1 MLWRILLSLLSLVML
16 PLLVWHPRLRCRLS
30 ERLGL
35 IPELPPLK
43 EGYRIW
49 LHGAS
54 GGDIVTLVPLAKSL
68 KAIYPHIEIV
78 ATALTRSGQE
88 AGHRYKD
95 VFDHVFGQPVDGLM
109 SPARAMKRI
118 KPDALILEYAEIW
131 PGLIH
136 AAKRHGALIV
146 LNNGR
151 IAPENVIKYRYLSL
165 FCGHVLD
172 KIDLY
177 LMRNEDEA
185 NCARATG
192 ADAAKIFV
200 TGNTKFDA
208 LRGPADMT
216 RVQRMRASLNI
227 PEDVFVW
234 SCGSTHEGE
243 EVQLLQV
250 FKKLRQLVP
259 ELRLIL
265 APRYTERGSRLFD
278 LALEMGYHACLR
290 SRGPVPPGEH
300 VDVYVMDT
308 MGELQEVYGLS
319 TVVFVGGS
327 LVPRGGQNIL
337 EPAAE
342 SKAVLFG
349 PMMATQK
356 DLVDALVGRGGIQVQ
371 DDAHL
376 YKVMKGLLENDAE
389 RHSLGEMAANQV
401 AQIRGA
407 SGRNAAHIM
416 EGLKACKRG
425 GRHE

>member
-1 MLWRILLSLLSLVML
+1 MVWRFFLSILSLFFL
-16 PLLVWHPRLRCRLS
+16 PIAVYHPRLKCSLW
-30 ERLGL
+30 ERLGFV
-35 IPELPPLK
+35 PALPQPK
-43 EGYRIW
+43 ENYRVW

-54 GGDIVTLVPLAKSL
+54 GGDLVTLVPLAKAL
-68 KAIYPHIEIV
+68 RKLHPNIEIV

-88 AGHRYKD
+88 MGHRYKD
-95 VFDHVFGQPVDGLM
+95 IFDHVYGQPVDGLM
-109 SPARAMKRI
+109 APARAVRRL

-136 AAKRHGALIV
+136 AAYKQGAVIV

-151 IAPENVIKYRYLSL
+151 IAPENIVKYRYLSL
-165 FCGHVLD
+165 FCGRVLE
-172 KIDLY
+172 KINIY
-177 LMRNEDEA
+177 LMRNPDEA
-185 NCARATG
+185 RSAQ
-192 ADAAKIFV
+192 AAGVSKEKIFV

-208 LRGPADMT
+208 LSSPAEAE
-216 RVQRMRASLNI
+216 RVERLRDALKI
-227 PEDVFVW
+227 PTDVMVW

-243 EVQLLQV
+243 EQQLLAV
-250 FKKLRQLVP
+250 FKKLRKIIP

-265 APRYTERGSRLFD
+265 APRYTERGGRLYE
-278 LALEMGYHACLR
+278 LTTEMGFHAWER
-290 SRGPVPPGEH
+290 SKGEVSANQH
-300 VDVYVMDT
+300 VDVYIMDT
-308 MGELQEVYGLS
+308 MGELQSVYGLS
-319 TVVFVGGS
+319 TLVFVGGS

-376 YKVMKGLLENDAE
+376 YKVMRGLLEDDAE
-389 RHSLGEMAANQV
+389 RLRLGAMAAGQV

-407 SGRNAAHIM
+407 SLKNAQHIVAQ
-416 EGLKACKRG
+416 LKTLQRPV
-425 GRHE
+425 

>member
-1 MLWRILLSLLSLVML
+1 MLWRILLSLLSLMML

-35 IPELPPLK
+35 FSNLAPK
-43 EGYRIW
+43 KKGRRIW

-54 GGDIVTLVPLAKSL
+54 GGDLVTLVPLAKSL
-68 KAIYPHIEIV
+68 KALSPDIEII

-88 AGHRYKD
+88 VGHRYTD

-109 SPARAMKRI
+109 SPSRAMRRI

-136 AAKRHGALIV
+136 AAKRQGALIV

-165 FCGHVLD
+165 LCGHVLD

-185 NCARATG
+185 KCARATG
-192 ADAAKIFV
+192 AAAEKVFV

-208 LRGPADMT
+208 LRGPADPE
-216 RVQRMRASLNI
+216 RVARMRTSLNI
-227 PEDVFVW
+227 PQDVLVW

-243 EVQLLQV
+243 EQQLLDV
-250 FKKLRQLVP
+250 FKKLRQVVP

-265 APRYTERGSRLFD
+265 APRYTERGGRLYD
-278 LALEMGYHACLR
+278 LAVEMGFHVWMR
-290 SRGPVPPGEH
+290 SRGPVAVEH
-300 VDVYVMDT
+300 HIDVYVMDT

-319 TVVFVGGS
+319 TIVFVGGS

-371 DDAHL
+371 DHAHL

-389 RHSLGEMAANQV
+389 RLSLGEMAAKQV

-407 SGRNAAHIM
+407 SERNATHIM
-416 EGLKACKRG
+416 DRLDALSRSAS
-425 GRHE
+425 